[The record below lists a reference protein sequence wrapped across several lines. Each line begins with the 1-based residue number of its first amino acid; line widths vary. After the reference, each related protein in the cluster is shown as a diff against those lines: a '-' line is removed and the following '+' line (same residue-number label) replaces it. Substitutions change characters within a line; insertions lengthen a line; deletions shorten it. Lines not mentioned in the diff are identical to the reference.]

1 MSPTLH
7 QLRVFMSVAD
17 TTSFTRSARELHLS
31 QPVVSRTVRDLE
43 AVVGGELFR
52 RTTRSVDLTPAGH
65 ELHRVAADIL
75 AAYDRGF
82 ARFDGFRNGTAG
94 TVVLAALPSIAA
106 SLLPSTITT
115 FRDRFP
121 EVEVRVRDGTSSE
134 VDALLRRGEAD
145 VAIADAVG
153 AGPELESAALADD
166 RMVAVVPPAHAL
178 ARQRTITWAQLAND
192 HFVTLQLGTSIR
204 RLTDQAFHQAGH
216 MPRSVLETG
225 AVSTAGAI
233 VAAGLGVTA
242 VPELALPL
250 LAFADVVQRPLGE
263 PVVTRRLTLLTRS
276 GSDLSAPARRLR
288 DHLLA
293 AVATGTDASWLG
305 TGVLP
310 KLR

>member
-153 AGPELESAALADD
+153 A
-166 RMVAVVPPAHAL
+166 VVPPAHAL

-276 GSDLSAPARRLR
+276 DSDLSAPARQLR